1 MTTRATMANLSAL
14 IKTKRKKEGL
24 GLRAA
29 AEKAHVSASTLSR
42 LERGILSSLP
52 DFETIT
58 NLSKWL
64 EIPVSSILSEQEAPK
79 KKNAPPPIETP
90 EQIEVYLRADKNLT
104 PETADALYKSFR
116 ILYDQF
122 TSKESKK

>member
-1 MTTRATMANLSAL
+1 MTTRATMAQLSAL
-14 IKTKRKKEGL
+14 IKTKRKSEGL

-29 AEKAHVSASTLSR
+29 AEEAHVSASTLSR
-42 LERGILSSLP
+42 LERGVFSSLP

-58 NLSKWL
+58 NLSQWL
-64 EIPVSSILSEQEAPK
+64 KVPVSSVLSENEAPK
-79 KKNAPPPIETP
+79 KKNAPSFETP
-90 EQIEVYLRADKNLT
+90 EQIEVYLRADKKLT